1 MNQFVEECRREWRR
15 LRVPESIA
23 EGMALELEADL
34 AEAESEGVSAEDVL
48 GRGAADSRSFAASW
62 AAERGVVPP
71 PSWRERI
78 SAKSLAYGA
87 LAALTVVVGIGAAL
101 TIFAPPTIFA
111 PASSPQSAI
120 WITQRAPAIWIAS
133 EAPSVGAGAIRR
145 VVTDSDMPRPLLPGR
160 DVSGVNTTGS
170 ILLIVGIAGIVLALL
185 FLLWAT
191 RRHVVRRESVTG

>member
-1 MNQFVEECRREWRR
+1 VNQFVEECRREWRR

-23 EGMALELEADL
+23 EDMALELEADL
-34 AEAESEGVSAEDVL
+34 EEAESEGVSAEDVL

-78 SAKSLAYGA
+78 SAESLAYGA
-87 LAALTVVVGIGAAL
+87 LAALTVVAGIGAAL
-101 TIFAPPTIFA
+101 TIFAPL
-111 PASSPQSAI
+111 SSPKGGAI
-120 WITQRAPAIWIAS
+120 WVARD
-133 EAPSVGAGAIRR
+133 APSAGASAIRR
-145 VVTDSDMPRPLLPGR
+145 VVTDSDMAFRPLPGT

-191 RRHVVRRESVTG
+191 RHVVRRESMTG

>member
-87 LAALTVVVGIGAAL
+87 LAALTVVAGIGAAL
-101 TIFAPPTIFA
+101 TIFAPPN
-111 PASSPQSAI
+111 SPQAAI
-120 WITQRAPAIWIAS
+120 WITKEGPAIWIAS
-133 EAPSVGAGAIRR
+133 EVPSAGAGAIRH
-145 VVTDSDMPRPLLPGR
+145 VVGDSDMPRPPLPGT

-170 ILLIVGIAGIVLALL
+170 ILLAVGIAGIVLALL

>member
-1 MNQFVEECRREWRR
+1 VNQFVEECRREWRR
-15 LRVPESIA
+15 LRVPEAIA

-34 AEAESEGVSAEDVL
+34 EEAESEGVSAEDVL
-48 GRGAADSRSFAASW
+48 GARRSRPRSFAATW

-87 LAALTVVVGIGAAL
+87 LAALTVVAGIGAAL
-101 TIFAPPTIFA
+101 TIFAPPT
-111 PASSPQSAI
+111 SPQSGAI
-120 WITQRAPAIWIAS
+120 WIAKEAPGIWIAS
-133 EAPSVGAGAIRR
+133 EAPSTVAGPIRS
-145 VVTDSDMPRPLLPGR
+145 VVTDSDMSFRPLTGT

-170 ILLIVGIAGIVLALL
+170 ILLIVGIAGIMLSLL

-191 RRHVVRRESVTG
+191 RHVVRRERVTG